1 MQFNSEYVLTMSLS
15 SFFQFFVPKETKFYP
30 LYQKQAEYIDKASQL
45 LRQML
50 IESDLER
57 LETLKKDIKTC
68 ETEGDEVLRDFYSQ
82 LFATVLT
89 PFDRDDVHEL
99 AEMMDTFLD
108 RIDDSANIILTRRF
122 LAVDED
128 LTTMADNIM
137 FAAQNLCNIIA
148 DLPEMYDKRK
158 EIMRLCQEIKTLE
171 NENDVLYGSYINKL
185 FQQNYNLTEIIK
197 RKDLVQVLENT
208 TNSVKYI
215 SDKVRSIISKL

>member
-1 MQFNSEYVLTMSLS
+1 MSIN

-30 LYQKQAEYIDKASQL
+30 LYQQQAAYIDKAATL

-50 IESDLER
+50 METDLDQ
-57 LETLKKDIKTC
+57 LEALRKDIKVC
-68 ETEGDEVLRDFYSQ
+68 ETEGDQVLRDFYSQ

-137 FAAQNLCNIIA
+137 FAAQNLSNIIV
-148 DLPEMYDKRK
+148 DMPQMLDKRK
-158 EIMRLCQEIKTLE
+158 EINRLCQEIKTLE
-171 NENDVLYGSYINKL
+171 NESDVLYGSYISKL
-185 FQQNYNLTEIIK
+185 FQQNYSLTEIIK

-215 SDKVRSIISKL
+215 SDKIRSIISKL

>member
-1 MQFNSEYVLTMSLS
+1 MSLN
-15 SFFQFFVPKETKFYP
+15 SFFQFFVPKEKKFYP
-30 LYQKQAEYIDKASQL
+30 LYQQQAAYIDKAATL

-50 IESDLER
+50 
-57 LETLKKDIKTC
+57 LETDLDQLEALRKDIKVC
-68 ETEGDEVLRDFYSQ
+68 ETEGDKVLRDFYSQ

-137 FAAQNLCNIIA
+137 FAAENLSTIIA
-148 DLPEMYDKRK
+148 DMPNMLDNRK
-158 EIMRLCQEIKTLE
+158 EINRLCQEIKTLE
-171 NENDVLYGSYINKL
+171 NESDVLYGSYISKL
-185 FQQNYNLTEIIK
+185 FNNGYTLTEIIK

-215 SDKVRSIISKL
+215 SDKIRSIISKL

>member
-1 MQFNSEYVLTMSLS
+1 MSLN

-30 LYQKQAEYIDKASQL
+30 LYQQQAAYIDKAATL

-50 IESDLER
+50 VETDLDQ
-57 LETLKKDIKTC
+57 LEALRKHIKTC
-68 ETEGDEVLRDFYSQ
+68 ETEGDQVLRDFYSQ

-137 FAAQNLCNIIA
+137 FAAENLSTIIA
-148 DLPEMYDKRK
+148 DMPNMLDNRK
-158 EIMRLCQEIKTLE
+158 EINRLCQEIKTLE
-171 NENDVLYGSYINKL
+171 NESDVLYGSYISKL
-185 FQQNYNLTEIIK
+185 FNNGYSLTEIIK

-215 SDKVRSIISKL
+215 SDKIRSIISKL

>member
-1 MQFNSEYVLTMSLS
+1 MSLN

-30 LYQKQAEYIDKASQL
+30 LYQQQAAYIDKAATL

-50 IESDLER
+50 VETDLDQ
-57 LETLKKDIKTC
+57 LEALRKHIKNC
-68 ETEGDEVLRDFYSQ
+68 ETEGDQVLRDFYSQ

-122 LAVDED
+122 LDVDED

-137 FAAQNLCNIIA
+137 FAAENLSTIIA
-148 DLPEMYDKRK
+148 DMPKMLDNRK
-158 EIMRLCQEIKTLE
+158 EITRLCQEIKTLE
-171 NENDVLYGSYINKL
+171 NESDVIYGSYISKL
-185 FQQNYNLTEIIK
+185 FQQDYSLTEIIK

>member
-1 MQFNSEYVLTMSLS
+1 MSLN

-30 LYQKQAEYIDKASQL
+30 LYQQQAAYIDKAATL

-50 IESDLER
+50 VETDLDQ
-57 LETLKKDIKTC
+57 LEALRKHIKVC
-68 ETEGDEVLRDFYSQ
+68 ETEGDQVLRDFYSQ

-137 FAAQNLCNIIA
+137 FAAENLSTIIA
-148 DLPEMYDKRK
+148 DMPNMLDNRK
-158 EIMRLCQEIKTLE
+158 EITRLCQEIKTLE
-171 NENDVLYGSYINKL
+171 NESDVLYGNYISKL
-185 FQQNYNLTEIIK
+185 FQQDYSLTEIIK
-197 RKDLVQVLENT
+197 RKDMVQVLENT

-215 SDKVRSIISKL
+215 SDKIRSIISKL

>member
-1 MQFNSEYVLTMSLS
+1 MSLN

-30 LYQKQAEYIDKASQL
+30 LYQQQAAYIDKAATL

-50 IESDLER
+50 VETDLDQ
-57 LETLKKDIKTC
+57 LEALRKHIKTC
-68 ETEGDEVLRDFYSQ
+68 ETEGDQVLRDFYSQ

-137 FAAQNLCNIIA
+137 FAAENLSTIIT
-148 DLPEMYDKRK
+148 DMPKMLDNRK
-158 EIMRLCQEIKTLE
+158 EINRLCQEIKTLE
-171 NENDVLYGSYINKL
+171 NESDVLYGSYISKL
-185 FQQNYNLTEIIK
+185 FNNGYTLTEIIK

-208 TNSVKYI
+208 TNSAKYI
-215 SDKVRSIISKL
+215 SDKIRSIISKL

>member
-1 MQFNSEYVLTMSLS
+1 MSLN
-15 SFFQFFVPKETKFYP
+15 SFFQFFVPKEKKFYP
-30 LYQKQAEYIDKASQL
+30 LYQQQAAYIDKAATL

-50 IESDLER
+50 
-57 LETLKKDIKTC
+57 LETDLDQLEALRKDIKIC
-68 ETEGDEVLRDFYSQ
+68 ETKGDEVLRDFYSQ
-82 LFATVLT
+82 LFSTVLT

-137 FAAQNLCNIIA
+137 FAAENLSTIIT
-148 DLPEMYDKRK
+148 DMPNMLDNRK
-158 EIMRLCQEIKTLE
+158 EINRLCQEIKTLE
-171 NENDVLYGSYINKL
+171 NESDVLYGSYISKL
-185 FQQNYNLTEIIK
+185 FNNGYTLTEIIK

-215 SDKVRSIISKL
+215 SDKIRSIISKL

>member
-1 MQFNSEYVLTMSLS
+1 MSLN

-30 LYQKQAEYIDKASQL
+30 LYQQQAAYIDKAATL

-50 IESDLER
+50 VETDLDQ
-57 LETLKKDIKTC
+57 LEALRKHIKTC
-68 ETEGDEVLRDFYSQ
+68 ETEGDQVLRDFYSQ
-82 LFATVLT
+82 LFSTVLT

-137 FAAQNLCNIIA
+137 FAAENLSTIIT
-148 DLPEMYDKRK
+148 DMPKMLDNRK
-158 EIMRLCQEIKTLE
+158 EINRLCQEIKTLE
-171 NENDVLYGSYINKL
+171 NESDVLYGSYISKL
-185 FQQNYNLTEIIK
+185 FNNGYTLTEIIK

-215 SDKVRSIISKL
+215 SDKLRRIISKL

>member
-1 MQFNSEYVLTMSLS
+1 MSLN
-15 SFFQFFVPKETKFYP
+15 SFFQFFVPKEKKFYP
-30 LYQKQAEYIDKASQL
+30 LYQKQAEYINKAAQL

-50 IESDLER
+50 LETDLER
-57 LETLKKDIKTC
+57 LESLKKDIKAC
-68 ETEGDEVLRDFYSQ
+68 ETEGDQVLRDFYSQ

-89 PFDRDDVHEL
+89 PFDREDVHEL

-108 RIDDSANIILTRRF
+108 RLDDSGNIVLTRRF

-128 LTTMADNIM
+128 LTTMSENIM
-137 FAAQNLCNIIA
+137 FAAEALKTIID
-148 DLPEMYDKRK
+148 DLEFMGNEEKNK
-158 EIMRLCQEIKTLE
+158 EINRLCHEIKSLE
-171 NENDVLYGSYINKL
+171 NENDVLYGSYISKL
-185 FQQNYNLTEIIK
+185 FQQNYSLTEIIK